1 MAARPRLPVAC
12 NQAVFSVSEPLRLD
26 PPVSGPRHSPRLRHV
41 LLACGL
47 LLAALCCWWWLQPP
61 GPTSVRA
68 VVDGMVFPVVSP
80 FSARVEAVFVAEG
93 ERVQQGQVLARM
105 DTTEMKERFA
115 AAGRETAALRAPSG
129 PPGMEEMAQR
139 LKAAQEAEQDM
150 TRRLGLARHEEDMK
164 RRVREER
171 VTEHV
176 RAQLHR
182 RSLDNQGGEAA
193 AGKARYTAA
202 REAETRARQ
211 NMERAAADFETA
223 SRERAALDQEL
234 ARIRQEMLH
243 DRQMASRSRS
253 AVLTNTGPAAAL
265 PALPDGNLRAPADGR
280 ILPGMARAGQTVP
293 RDAPLLFLLPEGR
306 DGAESYWVMAYFSPE
321 NRDALQAGQACSVLL
336 PDDTVLDGRI
346 LEVLE
351 NRELPPDMPLP
362 PRSSEKSG
370 APHAPHTASGQQHVP
385 VRVGLDLGKGPV
397 PLPGTSATCTVRPS
411 FFRNRFF

>member
-1 MAARPRLPVAC
+1 M
-12 NQAVFSVSEPLRLD
+12 SEPLRLD
-26 PPVSGPRHSPRLRHV
+26 PPVSGRSPRLRHA

-93 ERVQQGQVLARM
+93 DRVRQGQVLARM
-105 DTTEMKERFA
+105 DTTELKERFA

-139 LKAAQEAEQDM
+139 LRAAQEAEQDM

-171 VTEHV
+171 VAEHV

-193 AGKARYTAA
+193 VGKARHTAA
-202 REAETRARQ
+202 REAETRTRQ
-211 NMERAAADFETA
+211 DMERAAADFEAA

-234 ARIRQEMLH
+234 ARIRQETEPLSIDDIACADLH
-243 DRQMASRSRS
+243 ILAKLLVDVLQRLFLPFRIAFRRINAQDVGARLKKSRHAFDIVARID
-253 AVLTNTGPAAAL
+253 ARADNIALALVNQLKLVLLVVRIVLAEDHVAQPLVLVDQGQHIEL
-265 PALPDGNLRAPADGR
+265 VLPDQIVRLRQSQVR
-280 ILPGMARAGQTVP
+280 IRIN
-293 RDAPLLFLLPEGR
+293 E
-306 DGAESYWVMAYFSPE
+306 
-321 NRDALQAGQACSVLL
+321 ALERRHEI
-336 PDDTVLDGRI
+336 LDRRI
-346 LEVLE
+346 Q
-351 NRELPPDMPLP
+351 
-362 PRSSEKSG
+362 
-370 APHAPHTASGQQHVP
+370 PHARHAVITARH
-385 VRVGLDLGKGPV
+385 D
-397 PLPGTSATCTVRPS
+397 AE
-411 FFRNRFF
+411 